1 MGKRLWSVLG
11 ILLCVSL
18 VPSAVYANID
28 NLSNMSAEWIRTG
41 NRNAAT
47 DAADIVLYNPA
58 GLTELSDGV
67 HINISNQTLI
77 RKPEHSFD
85 VGTGPQHY
93 EQDSP
98 DYLLPN
104 FYASWNKESWSL
116 FGGIYIPGGGATVDY
131 PEGSITTQLAGMAV
145 LASPA
150 DPDLPPGFDTMDDV
164 YNGFTNDSL
173 EASSI
178 YLTTTLGGAYKINE
192 KISVAAGVRCIYAK
206 NTVEAELTLNDLTDD
221 AEVVNG
227 LQPGSIPETTNL
239 VIDSESDAGG
249 FGGILGVNFNATDK
263 LNLALNYQTRVKLDF
278 ETDVNRDDLGMFTE
292 GEKNRR
298 DFPAFLGL
306 GAGYDIS
313 EKLYTEVNWSYWFQ
327 KDADWGED
335 GAGRDISDMAGD
347 AWSAGA
353 TLAYKVTPTFQ
364 VSGGTTYTKFEW
376 DDINGYYNA
385 NLGSIEVLYSDNW
398 HVGVGCAWEFKENFK
413 LNLSVAQTIWDDE
426 TIAQNVDPGTVD
438 VETENETTV
447 IAIGLDMAF

>member
-58 GLTELSDGV
+58 GLTEMSEGV
-67 HINISNQTLI
+67 HLNISNQTLI

-85 VGTGPQHY
+85 LGMGDGPKHY

-104 FYASWNKESWSL
+104 FFASWNKESWAL

-131 PEGSITTQLAGMAV
+131 PDGSITTDIAGQGV
-145 LASPA
+145 LAADA
-150 DPDLPPGFDTMDDV
+150 DPPFAKGSDV
-164 YNGFTNDSL
+164 YTGFSNGCL
-173 EASSI
+173 EASSM
-178 YLTTTLGGAYKINE
+178 YLTTSLGAAYKIND
-192 KISVAAGVRCIYAK
+192 KISVAAGVRYIHAE
-206 NTVEAELTLNDLTDD
+206 NTVEAEIVADDLTPSAD
-221 AEVVNG
+221 VVNS
-227 LQPGSIPETTNL
+227 LQPGAISSTL
-239 VIDSESDAGG
+239 GIDTEDDADGIGG
-249 FGGILGVNFNATDK
+249 VLGVNFNATDK
-263 LNLALNYQTRVKLDF
+263 LNLALNYQTRVKLHF
-278 ETDVNRDDLGMFTE
+278 KTKVNRDDLQMFTD
-292 GEKNRR
+292 GAKSRR

-306 GAGYDIS
+306 GAGYDVS
-313 EKLYTEVNWSYWFQ
+313 EKIYVEVNGSYWFQ

-335 GAGRDISDMAGD
+335 DAGRDISDMAGD
-347 AWSAGA
+347 AWSAGVA
-353 TLAYKVTPTFQ
+353 LAYKLTPTFQ

-385 NLGSIEVLYSDNW
+385 SLGSLEVLYSDNW
-398 HVGVGCAWEFKENFK
+398 HVGVGCAWEFMENYK
-413 LNLSVAQTIWDDE
+413 LNVAVAKTIWDDE
-426 TIAQNVDPGTVD
+426 TIDQAFGAGTIPVA
-438 VETENETTV
+438 TENDTTV
-447 IAIGLDMAF
+447 IAIGIDMAF

>member
-11 ILLCVSL
+11 ILLFVSL
-18 VPSAVYANID
+18 GPSAVYANID

-47 DAADIVLYNPA
+47 DAADIVFYNPA

-85 VGTGPQHY
+85 LGAGPKHY
-93 EQDSP
+93 EQDSA
-98 DYLLPN
+98 DLFLPN
-104 FYASWNKESWSL
+104 FFAAYNSETWSV
-116 FGGIYIPGGGATVDY
+116 FGGVYIPGGGATVDY
-131 PEGSITTQLAGMAV
+131 PDGSITTQGV
-145 LASPA
+145 LEMGN
-150 DPDLPPGFDTMDDV
+150 DELPPGYTTGDIYTTV
-164 YNGFTNDSL
+164 ANDSL

-178 YLTTTLGGAYKINE
+178 YLTTTLGGAYKIN
-192 KISVAAGVRCIYAK
+192 KRISVAAGVRYIYAMS
-206 NTVEAELTLNDLTDD
+206 TIEAQLTLKDPTDVAKALD
-221 AEVVNG
+221 PDITSET
-227 LQPGSIPETTNL
+227 LQ
-239 VIDSESDAGG
+239 IDVDEEAQG
-249 FGGILGVNFNATDK
+249 FGGIFGVNFNATDK

-278 ETDVNRDDLGMFTE
+278 ETDVTRDDLNMFTD

-335 GAGRDISDMAGD
+335 DQGRDISDMAGD

-353 TLAYKVTPTFQ
+353 TLAYKLTPTFQ

-398 HVGVGCAWEFKENFK
+398 HVGVGCAWEFKENYK
-413 LNLSVAQTIWDDE
+413 LNLSVAKTIWDDE
-426 TIAQNVDPGTVD
+426 TIVQVFDSGPVN
-438 VETENETTV
+438 VETQNDTTV